1 MPEDDILSEKR
12 KLITAIAAILALNVF
27 TYHAAMDLFLHGDG
41 LANLASF
48 YDPGTGRVDRFLK
61 AENLD
66 FYEIIPFLTWYLLY
80 QEWGLNP
87 VPYHITS
94 LVFHILVCIE
104 VFLLIRFII
113 RCWEI
118 AFLSAMLYS
127 VFYLNSQVV
136 LWENSLFH
144 AQVLFFSLTGILI
157 FLYSYRLVFATIVV
171 AVFFSLAL
179 MSKGVAVAT
188 PLVLT
193 LLCRGLLGGNF
204 KLRHYIPFLV
214 LPVAFTIYS
223 FYSVPSAVAHDTMR
237 GLAHS
242 MGAFTCLLAYAIVPF
257 NLPVRKFHI
266 IGAVPILLIFF
277 SLYYL
282 LRSDDNKRLV
292 RRLFLLMIIAV
303 IPVSVAGFGYE
314 GRYVYYPCVFTFP
327 VIFIF
332 IYELASRL
340 SVYANLS
347 KTRIVAVVTLVLL
360 ISNYCTVQRM
370 ILVYREAGAQCL
382 KDLEA
387 GKLENP
393 RWLVRTQPRLMS
405 PTVWLDGG
413 FYEKALAMYNLE
425 KGHKGRFPKAA
436 SPK

>member
-1 MPEDDILSEKR
+1 MSEKR
-12 KLITAIAAILALNVF
+12 KLITAVVAILALNVF
-27 TYHAAMDLFLHGDG
+27 TYHAAMDLFFHSDG

-48 YDPGTGRVDRFLK
+48 YNPETGRVDRFLK

-94 LVFHILVCIE
+94 LVFHIMVCIE
-104 VFLLIRFII
+104 VFLLIRFIT
-113 RCWEI
+113 RRGEI
-118 AFLSAMLYS
+118 AFLSALLYS

-144 AQVLFFSLTGILI
+144 AQALFFSLAGILI
-157 FLYSYRLVFATIVV
+157 FLYSNRTVFTTIVV
-171 AVFFSLAL
+171 MVFFSLAL
-179 MSKGVAVAT
+179 MSKGVAMAT

-193 LLCRGLLGGNF
+193 IMCWGLLGSDF
-204 KLRHYIPFLV
+204 KLRHYVPFLV

-223 FYSVPSAVAHDTMR
+223 FYGVPSAVAHDTIR
-237 GLAHS
+237 GLTHS
-242 MGAFTCLLAYAIVPF
+242 IRAFTCLLTYATVPF
-257 NLPVRKFHI
+257 NLPVRKFHM
-266 IGAVPILLIFF
+266 IGALPVLLIFF
-277 SLYYL
+277 LLYYL
-282 LRSDDNKRLV
+282 LRSDESRRHV
-292 RRLFLLMIIAV
+292 RCLCYLAV
-303 IPVSVAGFGYE
+303 IAIMPVSVAGFGYE

-347 KTRIVAVVTLVLL
+347 KMKIVAVVTLVLL

-370 ILVYREAGAQCL
+370 ILVYRKAGTQCL
-382 KDLEA
+382 RDLEA

-393 RWLVRTQPRLMS
+393 RWLIRTQPRLMS
-405 PTVWLDGG
+405 PTVWLNGW
-413 FYEKALAMYNLE
+413 FYESTLVLYNLE
-425 KGHKGRFPKAA
+425 KGREGRFPKAA